1 MTSYAPKRIKAKRKR
16 RLSREQFEAICA
28 KAAIDSTD
36 SQLYISRVLDEVR
49 GELNDHNL
57 SADDESNNSRD
68 VQVIVI
74 SLYQLLEER
83 YEFDFDPPVVLN
95 SYAPL

>member
-1 MTSYAPKRIKAKRKR
+1 MTSYAPKRVKTKT
-16 RLSREQFEAICA
+16 RLSREQLEAICA

-36 SQLYISRVLDEVR
+36 SQVYISRVLDEVR

-57 SADDESNNSRD
+57 SADNESNYYRD
-68 VQVIVI
+68 VQVLVS

-83 YEFDFDPPVVLN
+83 YEFDFDLPVVLN